1 MARLNAFYSQ
11 YLPWLMSSLTLL
23 LAGPLFAVEANA
35 LFAEANRLYADRQ
48 YEEARQLYDS
58 ILAQGLESAD
68 LYYNLGNAHYQQNHI
83 AEALLNYERA
93 LRLDPGHSDAAFNR
107 SLANLKVVDNIQP
120 QPEFVLT
127 RWWRELVDGRSPEQ
141 WGYWGIGL
149 LWGVVGAVA
158 VLFFVPRPQVRRVAF
173 VSGIVLGLLSVGCLT
188 LGLMRHQRSQSEQYG
203 LIMTPNAYVKNAP
216 GGETDLLILHEG
228 VKVRLLDQVDG
239 WTQVRLDGASIGEV
253 VGFVRSESVGVI

>member
-1 MARLNAFYSQ
+1 MA
-11 YLPWLMSSLTLL
+11 YLAVFRPLALRWLLLGLTCWLMAPLT
-23 LAGPLFAVEANA
+23 A
-35 LFAEANRLYADRQ
+35 AEADDLFIQANRAYADRAYAQ
-48 YEEARQLYDS
+48 AVRLYDS
-58 ILAQGLESAD
+58 VLAQGLVSAD

-83 AEALLNYERA
+83 AEALLHYERA
-93 LRLDPGHSDAAFNR
+93 LRLDPGHGDAAFNR
-107 SLANLKVVDNIQP
+107 RLANLRVVDNIEP

-127 RWWRELVDGRSPEQ
+127 RWWRELIDGRSPEQ
-141 WGYWGIGL
+141 WGYLAMGL
-149 LWGVVGAVA
+149 LWAVVVAVA

-173 VSGIVLGLLSVGCLT
+173 VSGIGLSLLSVGCLA

-228 VKVRLLDQVDG
+228 VKVTLLDEVDG
-239 WTQVRLDGASIGEV
+239 WTQIRLDGANIGEV